1 MKWTCSES
9 HSLARTRYIKQNKA
23 QCLWL
28 IGLRNKCSPWHY
40 LSKANLKSPVCL
52 CLAKSKKWAPWSGAG
67 RCGAGEGRS
76 PDKRSALRQE
86 SSDMVNQSHC
96 SRYSPVSEAY
106 IPLRTMIT
114 SPPDQSIRQRQK
126 RSAYRL
132 DNGQRN
138 IFGSNGFSCRMP
150 SFSKLSLGQFT
161 VYLRGS
167 VSPPKY

>member
-1 MKWTCSES
+1 MANRATQQVFSVALFVEGK
-9 HSLARTRYIKQNKA
+9 LKITRVSVFGQ
-23 QCLWL
+23 
-28 IGLRNKCSPWHY
+28 
-40 LSKANLKSPVCL
+40 V
-52 CLAKSKKWAPWSGAG
+52 KKWAPWSGAG